1 MEIKLKT
8 APPDAE
14 TAMIVDE
21 FGASWDYLGTE
32 VADGISLAT
41 TQAADGEVIRG
52 FYRDGAL
59 FIVNLQDAKKYFCS
73 IHSDGYRDLRQIEPS
88 HVRAF

>member
-1 MEIKLKT
+1 MEIKLKA

-52 FYRDGAL
+52 FYRNGAL
-59 FIVNLQDAKKYFCS
+59 FIVNIQDAKKYFCS
-73 IHSDGYRDLRQIEPS
+73 IDSHDCRDLRQIEPS
-88 HVRAF
+88 RVGTF